1 MKINIAQ
8 IKENL
13 NKEREYLENTYNVE
27 DLGVFGSV
35 ARGDNTDAS
44 DIDVLVKFAKPV
56 GMFKF
61 IELEDYLSKL
71 LGKKVD
77 LVTNK
82 ALKPAIK
89 DNILQEVV
97 YV

>member
-1 MKINIAQ
+1 M
-8 IKENL
+8 
-13 NKEREYLENTYNVE
+13 
-27 DLGVFGSV
+27 
-35 ARGDNTDAS
+35 
-44 DIDVLVKFAKPV
+44 VKFAKPV

-61 IELEDYLSKL
+61 IELEDYLSNL
-71 LGKKVD
+71 LGKRVD

-89 DNILQEVV
+89 DDISQEVV

>member
-1 MKINIAQ
+1 MKTNIAE
-8 IKENL
+8 IKEAL
-13 NKEREYLENTYNVE
+13 NKQREYLRNTYNVE

-35 ARGDNTDAS
+35 ARGDNTDVS
-44 DIDVLVKFAKPV
+44 DIDVLVKFGKPV

-61 IELEDYLSKL
+61 IELEDYLSNL
-71 LGKKVD
+71 LGKRVD

-89 DNILQEVV
+89 DDILQEVV